1 MLYVGIAV
9 LGVVSFLRL
18 PIDLLPDVAF
28 PTLSVWTTYSD
39 AGPAEVERFI
49 TEPIE
54 TRLYSIPGAR
64 GISSR
69 SREGQSLVQLQ
80 FAWGTDM
87 EFATLHTREKLDN
100 LSDDLP
106 EGSERPTILRS
117 DPTSDPI
124 MTLAVSGADL
134 RNLRDLS
141 EVVFKRRLE
150 QLDGVSLAGLTG
162 GPERE
167 LRVIVDPEY
176 LDVHEVS
183 LSEISN
189 ALDQANYN
197 APGGTIQRGRFE
209 YSLRTLGQFREVD
222 ELLAVVI
229 ARPRGVGAR
238 PVRLSDVATVVDTIA
253 DLETIARFN
262 GAPAIGL
269 QVFKEAGTNTVRVA
283 DGVRETLD
291 QLREEFPGISVEI
304 ASSQAAFIRDAISNV
319 VSALLLGG
327 ALAFLVLFLFLRDPR
342 YPLAI
347 GLAIPISVMAA
358 FALCYAF
365 DVSLNIMS
373 LGGLALGV
381 GLLVDNSIVVLENIF
396 RHREES
402 GGSARASAGRGAR
415 EVAAAITASTLT
427 TIAVFGPVL
436 YVEGVAGA
444 LFGDLSLAVT
454 FSLLASLLVALTL
467 LPVLAAQVA
476 RRRRGAEAG
485 GPGGLDG
492 EMSPSAR
499 PGAAGAADAEQPGRV
514 RRFGRAVRTG
524 AATGVRGVGGGVAYV
539 GRSVKL
545 TGVDVATGGG
555 RILGRLFGPF
565 LRAFERAFLRFADR
579 YERTLEWAL
588 AHRLEVL
595 SIAVVALAGAVMLA
609 GSLPRGLMPRVDER
623 QFWVELN
630 LPQGTPIRTTD
641 ETAAEVERLLLDMA
655 DVSGIFTRV
664 GRSRGSELA
673 ARDLTGLNNAALDV
687 QLAGSSRPTSEAI
700 AELRARLA
708 ESGVDPAF
716 VTIET
721 GRATSLGRALAI
733 GEADLAVKVQS
744 GELEELVPVAE
755 AIETR
760 LEGVP
765 VLADVRLDFLRTQ
778 PELVIEVNRE
788 VAARHQITV
797 TSVATAIEDYL
808 RGSETRNAYSVFA
821 DKVDI
826 RVTIPETARRELER
840 VLALRLEGVPI
851 GELVTVR
858 QGFGPVEIRRE
869 DQNRTIQVLADV
881 AEGGLRTAVREVEAA
896 IADIPRP
903 ALTTVRVGGENEEM
917 QDSFRSLTFA
927 FALALALVFLIMA
940 AQFESLV
947 QPLVVLTAV
956 PLAAIGA
963 VTALWIAG
971 DGLNAM
977 SGIGFV
983 ILIGIVVNDAIVK
996 VDFINQRKRAG
1007 LAKRAAILEAGRL
1020 RLRPIVMTTITTV
1033 VGLLPL
1039 AAGLGAGADLRA
1051 PLAVAVIGG
1060 LISAT
1065 FLTLIVVPVVYS
1077 VLVEPSVS
1085 VGPDPGPRPERR
1097 DPPALRPTPG
1107 YGLGGGSGPA
1117 APGMARG
1124 RVEP

>member
-1 MLYVGIAV
+1 
-9 LGVVSFLRL
+9 
-18 PIDLLPDVAF
+18 
-28 PTLSVWTTYSD
+28 
-39 AGPAEVERFI
+39 EVERFI

-54 TRLYSIPGAR
+54 QQLYSIPGAR
-64 GISSR
+64 RISSR

-100 LSDDLP
+100 LTERLP

-124 MTLAVSGADL
+124 MTLAVSGTDL
-134 RNLRDLS
+134 RSLRDLS

-209 YSLRTLGQFREVD
+209 YSLRTLGQFREVE
-222 ELLAVVI
+222 ELLDVVI
-229 ARPRGVGAR
+229 ARPRGVGSR
-238 PVRLSDVATVVDTIA
+238 PVRLTDVATVVDTIA

-262 GAPAIGL
+262 GEPAIGL

-291 QLREEFPGISVEI
+291 QLREEFQGISIEI

-402 GGSARASAGRGAR
+402 GGSARESAGRGAR

-476 RRRRGAEAG
+476 RGRRGAETAG
-485 GPGGLDG
+485 FDG
-492 EMSPSAR
+492 ETFPSA
-499 PGAAGAADAEQPGRV
+499 PDAPEAERPGRV
-514 RRFGRAVRTG
+514 RRVGRAVRAG
-524 AATGVRGVGGGVAYV
+524 AVAGVRGVGGGVAYV

-555 RILGRLFGPF
+555 RVLGLLFGPF
-565 LRAFERAFLRFADR
+565 LRAFERAFLRFAGR

-595 SIAVVALAGAVMLA
+595 SIAIVALAGAIMLA
-609 GSLPRGLMPRVDER
+609 GSLPRGLMPRVDEQ

-641 ETAAEVERLLLDMA
+641 ETAGEVERLLLDMA

-700 AELRARLA
+700 AELRARLP

-778 PELVIEVNRE
+778 PELVIEINRE

-826 RVTIPETARRELER
+826 RVTIPETARRELDR
-840 VLALRLEGVPI
+840 VLGLRLQGVPI

-881 AEGGLRTAVREVEAA
+881 AEGGLRTAVRQVEAA

-927 FALALALVFLIMA
+927 FGLALALVFLIMA

-971 DGLNAM
+971 GGLNAM

-996 VDFINQRKRAG
+996 VDFINQRRRAG

-1051 PLAVAVIGG
+1051 PLAVVVIGG

-1097 DPPALRPTPG
+1097 DPSGLRPTPG
-1107 YGLGGGSGPA
+1107 YGLGGRSGPA

-1124 RVEP
+1124 SAEP